1 MASLQK
7 YMIHPHKVP
16 FFAKKMPK
24 NRKNYMSDAKSAFI
38 FPSHNIIKVCLLVCL
53 SGEAPFFVWYN
64 IKRKSPETLVF
75 TGLLTGADDQNRTGD
90 LILTKDALYR
100 LSYISNRWDYIK
112 WITRIQPLFQ
122 KINLL
127 YKYFSIS

>member
-1 MASLQK
+1 
-7 YMIHPHKVP
+7 MIHPHKVP

-64 IKRKSPETLVF
+64 TKIKSPETLVF